1 MRRAKLST
9 SFIEL
14 MATLSGSDFECEIG
28 YDSDADR
35 TWKPKTS
42 QNVGESDLKFVQ
54 NVIFIY
60 ALQQKTTALLVF
72 IKINKI

>member
-14 MATLSGSDFECEIG
+14 MATLSDSDFECESG
-28 YDSDADR
+28 DDSDADR

-42 QNVGESDLKFVQ
+42 
-54 NVIFIY
+54 
-60 ALQQKTTALLVF
+60 
-72 IKINKI
+72 